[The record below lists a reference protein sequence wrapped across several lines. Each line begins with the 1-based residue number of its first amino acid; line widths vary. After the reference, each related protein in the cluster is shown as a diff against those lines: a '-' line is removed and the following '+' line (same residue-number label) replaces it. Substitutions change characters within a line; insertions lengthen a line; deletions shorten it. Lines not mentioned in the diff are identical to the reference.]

1 MKTIAFFNN
10 KGGVGKTSL
19 VFHLA
24 WMLKE
29 LGHRVVVC
37 DLDPQANVTTFF
49 LGEDRAAELLESDRD
64 VNTIYQAFLPLL
76 EGIGDLSP
84 ISPQVISDGLALIPG
99 DLALSSAEGELSGQ
113 WAQTL
118 SSEEATRK
126 RAFRIVCGFHRS
138 IETVARRQSA
148 SIALIDV
155 GPNLGPL
162 NRTALIASD
171 YVILPIGSDAFSLQ
185 GLKNVGKTLAGW
197 RNEWAEK
204 RLRAPISLGFDVPE
218 GQMKPIGYVVSRF
231 SMRAGKPAKAY
242 FNWASQ
248 MPSAY
253 REYVLGAPDM
263 SCDDPQTD
271 PNCLAQL
278 KDYRS
283 LMPMAQDTNKPI
295 FQLRA
300 SDGAIGAHQAGVS
313 EARRDFVALAKKV
326 ISRIS

>member
-24 WMLKE
+24 WMFYE
-29 LGHRVVVC
+29 MGHRVVVA

-49 LGEDRAAELLESDRD
+49 LGEDRAASLLEPSDKVR
-64 VNTIYQAFLPLL
+64 TIYQAFLPLL
-76 EGIGDLSP
+76 EGIGDLSS
-84 ISPQVISDGLALIPG
+84 IEARRISDGLTLIPG
-99 DLALSSAEGELSGQ
+99 DLALSSAESELSTQ
-113 WAQTL
+113 WSQTL
-118 SSEEATRK
+118 ASDEPARK
-126 RAFRIVCGFHRS
+126 KAFRIVCGFYRA
-138 IETVARRQSA
+138 IANTARQQEA
-148 SIALIDV
+148 SLALIDV

-162 NRTALIASD
+162 NRTALVASD
-171 YVILPIGSDAFSLQ
+171 YVVIPIGSDAFSLQ

-197 RNEWAEK
+197 RQEWSEK
-204 RLRAPISLGFDVPE
+204 RARVPIGLEIDLPE
-218 GQMKPIGYVVSRF
+218 GEMKPLGYVVSRF
-231 SMRAGKPAKAY
+231 AMRAGKPAKAY
-242 FNWASQ
+242 FNWAAQ

-253 REYVLGAPDM
+253 QEYVLGSSDGF
-263 SCDDPQTD
+263 CNDPADD

-300 SDGAIGAHQAGVS
+300 ADGAIGAHQAGVS
-313 EARRDFVALAKKV
+313 EARHDFRVLATK
-326 ISRIS
+326 ILNRL